1 MNAPDVKLGCVSN
14 VFVRMMH
21 FKEVGDIERGHT
33 HDFDHVTLVGNG
45 AIELTVDPDTD
56 KAITAVFTAPQLVF
70 IAKDKIHQLK
80 ALESN
85 TVVCCIHGL
94 REANKSGDILDP
106 SMVPEE
112 VHKSILAGLV

>member
-33 HDFDHVTLVGNG
+33 HDFDHVTLVGSG
-45 AIELTVDPDTD
+45 AIELTINPDTPE
-56 KAITAVFTAPQLVF
+56 AFTTNFTAPQLIF

-80 ALESN
+80 STQPN
-85 TVVCCIHGL
+85 TGVCCIHGL
-94 REANKSGDILDP
+94 REGNETGDLLDP

-112 VHKSILAGLV
+112 VHKGVLAGLV

>member
-45 AIELTVDPDTD
+45 AIELTVNPDTD
-56 KAITAVFTAPQLVF
+56 QAITVKFTAPQLVF

-80 ALESN
+80 ALEPN

-94 REANKSGDILDP
+94 REDNESGDILDP

-112 VHKSILAGLV
+112 VHKAVLAGLV